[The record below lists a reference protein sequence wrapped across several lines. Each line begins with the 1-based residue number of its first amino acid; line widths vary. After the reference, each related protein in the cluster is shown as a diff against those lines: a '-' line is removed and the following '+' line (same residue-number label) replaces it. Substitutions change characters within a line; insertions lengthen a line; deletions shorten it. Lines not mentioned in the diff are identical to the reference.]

1 MLVSHLLKTKNSR
14 YIYQNELDNVYFQHL
29 GYENFK
35 NLPGRTVTDK
45 VLSNKEFN
53 IAKIWTRYQRGLIS
67 MVYNFFDKNSS
78 GGAVTPVDKYAISSE
93 ISSNQL
99 IAQANY

>member
-1 MLVSHLLKTKNSR
+1 
-14 YIYQNELDNVYFQHL
+14 
-29 GYENFK
+29 
-35 NLPGRTVTDK
+35 
-45 VLSNKEFN
+45 
-53 IAKIWTRYQRGLIS
+53 

-93 ISSNQL
+93 ISSNQW